1 MVNEEVIKV
10 QCNIKFYK
18 CKTYSY
24 ILKSSTKITL
34 ILNIFSLFQPRIAKR
49 CSIPVP
55 MQVVVVIIGTG
66 LSFGLGFNEN
76 YKVDVVGE
84 IPQG

>member
-1 MVNEEVIKV
+1 MVLHLSTEYHVGKEYF
-10 QCNIKFYK
+10 FY
-18 CKTYSY
+18 
-24 ILKSSTKITL
+24 IM
-34 ILNIFSLFQPRIAKR
+34 QPRIAKK

-66 LSFGLGFNEN
+66 LSFGLGFDEN
-76 YKVDVVGE
+76 YEVDVVGE

>member
-1 MVNEEVIKV
+1 M
-10 QCNIKFYK
+10 
-18 CKTYSY
+18 
-24 ILKSSTKITL
+24 
-34 ILNIFSLFQPRIAKR
+34 ILNIFPLLQPRIAKR

>member
-1 MVNEEVIKV
+1 M
-10 QCNIKFYK
+10 F
-18 CKTYSY
+18 
-24 ILKSSTKITL
+24 ILFHKNHSDSKY
-34 ILNIFSLFQPRIAKR
+34 FSLLQPRIAKR

-84 IPQG
+84 IPQGWYSTLIWWLNCWIK